1 MLVTMGGSD
10 PQNVT
15 LKVLQAL
22 KNIDIDGFKAVCVVG
37 GSNPHYGALKVF
49 VETINLPV
57 RIERDVK
64 DMSQLMAWADVAIT
78 AGGTTCWELA
88 FMGVP
93 FVIVV
98 LAENQR
104 SAAEYLDNLGYAVN
118 LGWYCD
124 LSLSGLSEVIMDLLL
139 DKKRRI
145 DMSWLGQVSID
156 GSGAKR
162 IVNLLTKS
170 MVNYEC

>member
-1 MLVTMGGSD
+1 
-10 PQNVT
+10 
-15 LKVLQAL
+15 
-22 KNIDIDGFKAVCVVG
+22 
-37 GSNPHYGALKVF
+37 
-49 VETINLPV
+49 
-57 RIERDVK
+57 
-64 DMSQLMAWADVAIT
+64 
-78 AGGTTCWELA
+78 
-88 FMGVP
+88 
-93 FVIVV
+93 
-98 LAENQR
+98 
-104 SAAEYLDNLGYAVN
+104 